1 MATGSH
7 DDEQPWLTVSE
18 AARRLGVSRQAVAHR
33 IKRGTLTTKSS
44 NRGILVRIPAASP
57 DATVAAIVDDKLA
70 QPLPEPLQQQVAVLK
85 QELADLKQRLAE
97 RDTEIDRVRSLLVDQ
112 EAAHRAE
119 RTEMLTSAAAERER
133 LLGLLERAT
142 VRPGML
148 ERLMAIIRLNR
159 P

>member
-33 IKRGTLTTKSS
+33 IKRGTLTTRSS
-44 NRGILVRIPAASP
+44 NRGILVRIPAAAP
-57 DATVAAIVDDKLA
+57 DAPVAAIIDDKLA
-70 QPLPEPLQQQVAVLK
+70 QPLQQQVAVLK

-97 RDTEIDRVRSLLVDQ
+97 RDAEIDRVRSLLVNQ

-142 VRPGML
+142 VRPSML
-148 ERLMAIIRLNR
+148 ERLMALIRPNR